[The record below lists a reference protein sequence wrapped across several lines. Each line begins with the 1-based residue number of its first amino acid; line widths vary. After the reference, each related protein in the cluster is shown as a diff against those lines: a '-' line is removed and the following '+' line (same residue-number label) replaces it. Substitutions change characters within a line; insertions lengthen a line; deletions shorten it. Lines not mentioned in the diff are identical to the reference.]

1 MVLGDNYI
9 TYIKKLKKDE
19 LINIIND
26 YNSLREIYGGIKIE
40 TKNAKKDKLIE
51 DITEIQNTYFKYVIM
66 SLDLEDY
73 NILKHLMTKKIN
85 SDYLLENRVFL
96 NYLISKC
103 ILIQEQDLV
112 IPKDTK
118 VLISNL
124 LKDKEVITYIKKWDR
139 IYKLVDGVIIAY
151 GIVDRKYFDIIISGI
166 LDKELIIPKMNY
178 YYKKEYKIDNKKI
191 ISTKLSN
198 KKRIDSYLKNKKYK
212 YFTNKDY
219 CLLGSSIY
227 HHNIKSYKKFIK
239 MLKSNYVFRN
249 KDIEFVDKFIVIPYL
264 YNSLNEEEVAK
275 ENLEE
280 TVTKYFEFKG
290 DKLKTKMLS
299 EIMKIRD
306 EFPLWEYRGFSKEEE
321 KNEE

>member
-85 SDYLLENRVFL
+85 NDYLLENRVFL

-103 ILIQEQDLV
+103 ILIQEQDLI

-151 GIVDRKYFDIIISGI
+151 GVVDRKYFDIIISGI

-227 HHNIKSYKKFIK
+227 KAIKSL
-239 MLKSNYVFRN
+239 LKC
-249 KDIEFVDKFIVIPYL
+249 
-264 YNSLNEEEVAK
+264 
-275 ENLEE
+275 
-280 TVTKYFEFKG
+280 
-290 DKLKTKMLS
+290 
-299 EIMKIRD
+299 
-306 EFPLWEYRGFSKEEE
+306 
-321 KNEE
+321 

>member
-166 LDKELIIPKMNY
+166 ICHIKE
-178 YYKKEYKIDNKKI
+178 
-191 ISTKLSN
+191 
-198 KKRIDSYLKNKKYK
+198 
-212 YFTNKDY
+212 
-219 CLLGSSIY
+219 
-227 HHNIKSYKKFIK
+227 
-239 MLKSNYVFRN
+239 
-249 KDIEFVDKFIVIPYL
+249 
-264 YNSLNEEEVAK
+264 
-275 ENLEE
+275 
-280 TVTKYFEFKG
+280 
-290 DKLKTKMLS
+290 
-299 EIMKIRD
+299 
-306 EFPLWEYRGFSKEEE
+306 
-321 KNEE
+321 